1 MSGLYVHIPFCKS
14 RCIYCGFYS
23 TTDNSKRAEYI
34 DCLCDELRI
43 RKDYLTDNVRT
54 IYFGGGTPSLLLPEE
69 IEKILNCIYKYYKVA
84 SGYGNEITIECNPD
98 DITEDFSSFIS
109 SSPINRISMGAQ
121 SFSNKML
128 RFINRRHSSEQIS
141 EAVRRLRRAGINNIS
156 IDLMFGFPDEDIRLW
171 TNDIAQAITLDVEH
185 ISAYSLMYEELTPL
199 YKMLQ
204 AGKVKECDEETY
216 ILMYNMLIDELQ
228 DKGYEHYEISNFA
241 KPGFRS
247 KHNSSYWQGIPYI
260 GVGASA
266 HSFNKTSRQW
276 NISNLKQYME
286 QIKKGYIPAEIE
298 YLSKDSQF
306 DDTVMTGLR
315 TREGV
320 DLAMIKDT
328 FGEEY
333 YTFLNNEAQKHIRRN
348 RLAITDN
355 RLHLT
360 REGLFISDSIMS
372 DLMHV

>member
-1 MSGLYVHIPFCKS
+1 
-14 RCIYCGFYS
+14 
-23 TTDNSKRAEYI
+23 
-34 DCLCDELRI
+34 
-43 RKDYLTDNVRT
+43 
-54 IYFGGGTPSLLLPEE
+54 
-69 IEKILNCIYKYYKVA
+69 
-84 SGYGNEITIECNPD
+84 
-98 DITEDFSSFIS
+98 
-109 SSPINRISMGAQ
+109 
-121 SFSNKML
+121 
-128 RFINRRHSSEQIS
+128 
-141 EAVRRLRRAGINNIS
+141 
-156 IDLMFGFPDEDIRLW
+156 MFGFPDEDIRLW

-286 QIKKGYIPAEIE
+286 QVKKGYIPAEIE
-298 YLSKDSQF
+298 HLSKDSQF

-333 YTFLNNEAQKHIRRN
+333 YTFLNNEAQKHIRQN